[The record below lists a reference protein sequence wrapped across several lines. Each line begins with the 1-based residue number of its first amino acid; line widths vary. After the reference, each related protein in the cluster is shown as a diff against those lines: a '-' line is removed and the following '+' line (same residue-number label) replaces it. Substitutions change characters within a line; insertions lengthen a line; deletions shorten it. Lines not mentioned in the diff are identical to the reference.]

1 MTASTLLIGKL
12 QRDFASALLD
22 PAASLPEP
30 VSAASEAQRH
40 KRFAV
45 YRNNVHASLATALAA
60 RFPVVERLVG
70 DEFFGA
76 MAQVFVRLHPPR
88 SPVLSEYGAD
98 FADFIDGFE
107 PAADVPYLADVAR
120 LEWQRNRA
128 YNAAD
133 RDHVS
138 IAALATLPP
147 DQIEAARLEL
157 HPAAGWITSPFPVV
171 AIWQTNTHDE
181 TVKSIHAE
189 ASGETALVTRPALDV
204 LVTKLS
210 EGVAP
215 FLDALAGGLPL
226 GTATETAL
234 ALTPELDLASL
245 LAVLFTSGA
254 IARVEPCA

>member
-1 MTASTLLIGKL
+1 MTATTSLIGKL

-22 PAASLPEP
+22 PAASLPAP
-30 VSAASEAQRH
+30 VSAVSEAQRQ

-45 YRNNVHASLATALAA
+45 YRNNIHASLATALAA

-70 DEFFGA
+70 EEFFRA

-88 SPVLSEYGAD
+88 SPVLSEYGAH

-133 RDHVS
+133 GDPVS
-138 IAALATLPP
+138 IAALAALPP
-147 DQIEAARLEL
+147 EQIEAARLQL
-157 HPAAGWITSPFPVV
+157 HPAAGWISSPFPIV

-181 TVKSIHAE
+181 RVESLRAD
-189 ASGETALVTRPALDV
+189 ASGETALITRPALDV
-204 LVTKLS
+204 LVTRLP
-210 EGVAP
+210 EGAAP

-226 GTATETAL
+226 GRATEAAL
-234 ALTPELDLASL
+234 VLAPGLDLAAL
-245 LAVLFTSGA
+245 LAALFASGA
-254 IARVEPCA
+254 VARVEPCA